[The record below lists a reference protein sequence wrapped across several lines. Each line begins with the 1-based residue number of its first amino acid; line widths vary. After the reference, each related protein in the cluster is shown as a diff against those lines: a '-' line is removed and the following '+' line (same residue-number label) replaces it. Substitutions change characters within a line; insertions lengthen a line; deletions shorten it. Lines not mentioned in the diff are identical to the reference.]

1 MIKKF
6 FFFFRKEKKIGQNNC
21 LLFPS
26 FKTDSSIH
34 TEQTHVTFSQQF
46 LFLHYQRREEEK
58 MKISSVIVSHWSPLS
73 KLQLKAFLFS
83 ILSKASSFSFP
94 LHSYSYIT
102 SFNYLLSNFK
112 CFILFSSFNV
122 VDVVVVSPIPVHTRI
137 YCHSS
142 ISVLLSTENPISY
155 VALHGFRSTCYYPEG
170 EILPFFPLF
179 DVNLFPIFEIFF
191 LWQLTLTRVS
201 NLYEVGGVAW
211 VVAATNDEQGEK
223 LSNPSTRFADSE
235 KEIFPWKW
243 SSAWILLL
251 FLWFC
256 CCFHCSRLL

>member
-1 MIKKF
+1 MLYSF
-6 FFFFRKEKKIGQNNC
+6 FFFQC
-21 LLFPS
+21 
-26 FKTDSSIH
+26 
-34 TEQTHVTFSQQF
+34 
-46 LFLHYQRREEEK
+46 RRRRRRLPNPC
-58 MKISSVIVSHWSPLS
+58 SHS
-73 KLQLKAFLFS
+73 
-83 ILSKASSFSFP
+83 
-94 LHSYSYIT
+94 H
-102 SFNYLLSNFK
+102 LLS
-112 CFILFSSFNV
+112 LFNLCLTFNRKSDLIRCV
-122 VDVVVVSPIPVHTRI
+122 AW
-137 YCHSS
+137 
-142 ISVLLSTENPISY
+142 ISGGLIIV
-155 VALHGFRSTCYYPEG
+155 HGFRSTCYYPEG

>member
-1 MIKKF
+1 MLYSF
-6 FFFFRKEKKIGQNNC
+6 FFFQCRRRRRRLPNPCSHSHLLSLFNLCLTFNRKSDLIRCVAWISVHLLLSRRWNSP
-21 LLFPS
+21 LFPP
-26 FKTDSSIH
+26 FWR
-34 TEQTHVTFSQQF
+34 QF
-46 LFLHYQRREEEK
+46 
-58 MKISSVIVSHWSPLS
+58 VP
-73 KLQLKAFLFS
+73 
-83 ILSKASSFSFP
+83 
-94 LHSYSYIT
+94 
-102 SFNYLLSNFK
+102 NFW
-112 CFILFSSFNV
+112 N
-122 VDVVVVSPIPVHTRI
+122 
-137 YCHSS
+137 
-142 ISVLLSTENPISY
+142 
-155 VALHGFRSTCYYPEG
+155 
-170 EILPFFPLF
+170 
-179 DVNLFPIFEIFF
+179 FF